1 MFLASE
7 QLMGYGF
14 ANLLLNIGDMVSS
27 ALSFSTLDGR
37 LWRCWICKGG
47 GYSSSFI
54 SKDFNIKWRTVSSW
68 PCIFSSVR
76 SSHRVSSFLFPN
88 VTIFS
93 VIYLLPLLKGTVA
106 IYFFPLKTVL
116 SSFQLFIL
124 FWIFY
129 LNREFEIDF
138 VLLAGFLKLIPV
150 ELVRAYP
157 KSILNIHPSLLPSFG
172 GKGYY
177 GLKVHKAVIA
187 SGARWETLYE
197 FCVLD
202 VCLCF
207 GMLSSQ
213 ELYFKAIW
221 NLKGLN

>member
-1 MFLASE
+1 M
-7 QLMGYGF
+7 
-14 ANLLLNIGDMVSS
+14 
-27 ALSFSTLDGR
+27 
-37 LWRCWICKGG
+37 
-47 GYSSSFI
+47 
-54 SKDFNIKWRTVSSW
+54 
-68 PCIFSSVR
+68 R

-88 VTIFS
+88 VTIVS
-93 VIYLLPLLKGTVA
+93 VMYLLSLLKGTVA
-106 IYFFPLKTVL
+106 LYFFPLKTVL

-187 SGARWETLYE
+187 SGAR
-197 FCVLD
+197 
-202 VCLCF
+202 
-207 GMLSSQ
+207 
-213 ELYFKAIW
+213 
-221 NLKGLN
+221 